1 MVEFRLNGK
10 DVRADVPDDAP
21 LLSVLSHDLQ
31 ANGVHFGCGRAQCGS
46 CTVLLDGEPV
56 RSCVMPVSGVTGKSV
71 TTLAGLREKDGK
83 PSRLQQAF
91 IDEQAAQ
98 CGYCAAGMI
107 VQAHAL
113 LERNPNPSDSEV
125 RSALN
130 ANLCRCGTHNRIVRA
145 VLRAAKQG

>member
-1 MVEFRLNGK
+1 MVAFRLNGK
-10 DVRADVPDDAP
+10 DVRVDAPDDAP
-21 LLSVLSHDLQ
+21 LLSILSHDLQ
-31 ANGVHFGCGRAQCGS
+31 SNGVHFGCGRAQCGS

-56 RSCVMPVSGVTGKSV
+56 RSCVLPVSTAAGKSV

-113 LERNPNPSDSEV
+113 LERNPNPSDAQV

-130 ANLCRCGTHNRIVRA
+130 GNLCRCGTHNRIVRA
-145 VLRAAKQG
+145 VLRAAKEG

>member
-1 MVEFRLNGK
+1 MIDFRLNGK
-10 DVRADVPDDAP
+10 DVRVDVPDDAP
-21 LLSVLSHDLQ
+21 LLSVLSHDLET
-31 ANGVHFGCGRAQCGS
+31 NGVHFGCGRAQCGS
-46 CTVLLDGEPV
+46 CTVLLENEPI
-56 RSCVMPVSGVTGKSV
+56 RSCVIPVSVVAGKSV
-71 TTLAGLREKDGK
+71 TTLAGLCQADGT
-83 PSRLQQAF
+83 PGRLQQAF

-130 ANLCRCGTHNRIVRA
+130 GNLCRCGTHNRIVRA
-145 VLRAAKQG
+145 VLRAAKAG